1 MAKSLLRN
9 QFIAFCVFVCVAGT
23 QCTKDQTK
31 LELEAQGARRDNL
44 STAVQSWQPRVIT
57 SLEGTIIPAQTA
69 KLFLVMQHISIAKS
83 LDQSVT
89 VIPEDAFHW
98 NRNIVEVIC
107 GPNVEEVE
115 EGELIILA
123 NSVRIILMEK

>member
-1 MAKSLLRN
+1 MAAEGDHIIRRYN
-9 QFIAFCVFVCVAGT
+9 YT
-23 QCTKDQTK
+23 
-31 LELEAQGARRDNL
+31 GADGQVIPRDA
-44 STAVQSWQPRVIT
+44 TH
-57 SLEGTIIPAQTA
+57 II
-69 KLFLVMQHISIAKS
+69 IAKS